1 MQITSRAPLRL
12 SLAGGGTDVEPYLS
26 QFGSKVL
33 NFTINL
39 FVRGL
44 CTTDSDQMGLKV
56 NNIEF
61 SSSNKRNNDID
72 NLFTSRLMKSLIT
85 KFPHRQ
91 LTNLNLSI
99 QSPVSPGSGLGA
111 SSAVV
116 VTAIGLLTKYFEEP
130 LDLKKISKTAWEVER
145 IEMQVAGGF
154 QDQYSS
160 TFGGFNLL
168 TGNDPLDINV
178 ESIKLDD
185 SFIREFED
193 SLLLVDLGIS
203 RDGAKVISKQIER
216 SQEKNSQTLNAL
228 HSQKEIVDQMMTYL
242 ISSDIKGIGI
252 CLKEAWFAKKK
263 FANNVSNELIDNVHN
278 EYLNAG
284 AYGAKLT
291 GAGGGGHMLIMAP
304 RTKRNELIEL
314 SSKLNLNLRDILIT
328 KEGFRCWNQ

>member
-1 MQITSRAPLRL
+1 MEITSRAPLRL
-12 SLAGGGTDVEPYLS
+12 SLAGGGTDVEPFLS
-26 QFGSKVL
+26 EYGSKVL

-39 FVRGL
+39 FVRGH
-44 CTTDSDQMGLKV
+44 CTIDSDQVGLKV
-56 NNIEF
+56 NDIEF
-61 SSSNKRNNDID
+61 SSSNKPINQID
-72 NLFTSRLMKSLIT
+72 NLFTSRLLKSLT
-85 KFPHRQ
+85 SKFPQRE
-91 LTNLNLSI
+91 LAKLNLSI

-116 VTAIGLLTKYFEEP
+116 VTAIGLLTKHFEETF
-130 LDLKKISKTAWEVER
+130 DLQKIAKTAWEVER
-145 IEMQVAGGF
+145 IDMQIAGGF

-168 TGNDPLDINV
+168 SGKDPLSINV
-178 ESIKLDD
+178 ESLKLED

-216 SQEKNSQTLNAL
+216 SQDKNPIILKAL
-228 HSQKEIVDQMMTYL
+228 HAQKEIVDQMMKYL

-252 CLKEAWFAKKK
+252 CLREAWFEKKK
-263 FANNVSNELIDNVHN
+263 FADNVSSNLIDYIHN

-284 AYGAKLT
+284 AYGAKLS
-291 GAGGGGHMLIMAP
+291 GAGGGGHMLVIAP

-314 SSKLNLNLRDILIT
+314 SSKLNLNLRDILFA
-328 KEGFRCWNQ
+328 KEGLRCWNH